1 VLGGIV
7 KQHDRSW
14 LSLLVVFAGTVLAL
28 SLVFAAVLAGF
39 TVAIAGG
46 EPPRVSE
53 VQNADPIVPGRT
65 FSGIITDA
73 RCGPRHADSEQSA
86 SGCARMCVRSGSTYV
101 LVDGDRNYE
110 LAGNPTLFDRFAGER
125 VSLIGVL
132 DGDTLR
138 VSSVRLP
145 AASEGEQQ

>member
-1 VLGGIV
+1 M

-14 LSLLVVFAGTVLAL
+14 LSLLVFFAGTVLAL

-46 EPPRVSE
+46 EPPQVSE
-53 VQNADPIVPGRT
+53 VQNVDRTVPGRA

-73 RCGPRHADSEQSA
+73 RCGPRHADSKRSA
-86 SGCARMCVRSGSTYV
+86 SECTRMCVHNGSKY
-101 LVDGDRNYE
+101 LMVDGDTSYE

-145 AASEGEQQ
+145 AASEREQQ